1 MAYRQ
6 TLFSRLASTDGT
18 SGGEHDAQRNSP
30 SGEQGRPRPAARDVE
45 LLDAYSQAVIN
56 VASTVGPAVIAVAA
70 RSDSSGRGGM
80 GSGFLLTPDGY
91 ALTNS
96 HVVHGRGSFTATT
109 EEGDRIGADLV
120 GDDPATDLALL
131 RLAARDLP
139 YATLGD
145 SEALCVGQ
153 LVIAMG
159 NPLGFRSTVSTGVVS
174 AVGRAM
180 RSEDGRLIENI
191 VQHTAP
197 LNPGNSGGPLVDS
210 RGRVIGINTAVIERA
225 QGLGFAIPSSTA
237 AWIVGELVS
246 HGKVRRP
253 SLGISV
259 TVTRVARRL
268 VRELDLL
275 SDTAV
280 EVMEVVPQGPA
291 AAAGIRPH
299 DIIVAANDRIVGNV
313 DDLHR
318 LLSVRAFVAGAPP
331 ATGSAERPAATEASR
346 GELEI
351 SVIRDDRLVK
361 FPVMPRFAG
370 Q

>member
-1 MAYRQ
+1 MIQRKNFFSLASAEETPGDERQQDSQSRQ
-6 TLFSRLASTDGT
+6 TQSNARQNVPS
-18 SGGEHDAQRNSP
+18 DA
-30 SGEQGRPRPAARDVE
+30 E

-56 VASTVGPAVIAVAA
+56 VASSVGPAVIAVAA
-70 RSDSSGRGGM
+70 QGESRGGI

-96 HVVHGRGSFTATT
+96 HVVHGKRRFTATT
-109 EEGDRIGADLV
+109 EEGDRIPADLM

-131 RLAARDLP
+131 RLSARDLP
-139 YATLGD
+139 YAELGD
-145 SEALCVGQ
+145 SEALRVGQ

-159 NPLGFRSTVSTGVVS
+159 NPFGFHSTVSTGVVS

-180 RSEDGRLIENI
+180 RSEHGRLIENI

-210 RGRVIGINTAVIERA
+210 RGRVVGINTAVIAMA

-237 AWIVGELVS
+237 SWIAGELVS
-246 HGKVRRP
+246 HGKVRRL
-253 SLGISV
+253 SLGITV
-259 TVTRVARRL
+259 TVTRLARHI

-280 EVMEVVPQGPA
+280 EVLDVLAGGPSA
-291 AAAGIRPH
+291 TAGLRPH
-299 DIIVAANDRIVGNV
+299 DVIVSANDRIIANV

-318 LLSVRAFVAGAPP
+318 VLSGQIAAADAVATPKT
-331 ATGSAERPAATEASR
+331 ATGVVQK
-346 GELEI
+346 ELELT
-351 SVIRDDRLVK
+351 VIRDGSIVK
-361 FPVMPRFAG
+361 VHVVPRYSET
-370 Q
+370 

>member
-1 MAYRQ
+1 MAYQ
-6 TLFSRLASTDGT
+6 NTIFSRLASTDEASAGD
-18 SGGEHDAQRNSP
+18 HDAKREP
-30 SGEQGRPRPAARDVE
+30 RAGEPGTQAPRPADAD

-56 VASTVGPAVIAVAA
+56 VARTVGPAVIAVAS
-70 RSDSSGRGGM
+70 RGDSSGRSGSAGGM
-80 GSGFLLTPDGY
+80 GSGFMLTPDGY

-96 HVVHGRGSFTATT
+96 HVVHGGRSFTATT
-109 EEGDRIGADLV
+109 EEGDRIGAELV

-131 RLAARDLP
+131 RLVARDLP

-210 RGRVIGINTAVIERA
+210 RGRVVGINTAVIALA
-225 QGLGFAIPSSTA
+225 QGIGFSIPSNTA
-237 AWIVGELVS
+237 TWIAGELVS

-259 TVTRVARRL
+259 TVMRLPRRL

-280 EVMEVVPQGPA
+280 EVMEVVPHGPA
-291 AAAGIRPH
+291 ATAGLRPH
-299 DIIVAANDRIVGNV
+299 DVIVAANDRIIANV

-318 LLSVRAFVAGAPP
+318 LLSGRLSAPGASPVA
-331 ATGSAERPAATEASR
+331 AETNG

-351 SVIRDDRLVK
+351 SVIRDDRILK
-361 FPVMPRFAG
+361 FPVMPRLTG

>member
-1 MAYRQ
+1 MAHPL
-6 TLFSRLASTDGT
+6 TIFSRLASTDEN
-18 SGGEHDAQRNSP
+18 SGGDRDAQAAP
-30 SGEQGRPRPAARDVE
+30 QSGESSAQGPRPTDAD

-56 VASTVGPAVIAVAA
+56 VARTVGPAVITVAS
-70 RSDSSGRGGM
+70 RGDSSGRNGSAGGM

-91 ALTNS
+91 AVTNS
-96 HVVHGRGSFTATT
+96 HVVHGRRSFLATT
-109 EEGDRIGADLV
+109 EDGDRVGAELV

-131 RLAARDLP
+131 RLVARDLP

-210 RGRVIGINTAVIERA
+210 RGRVVGINTAVIAMA
-225 QGLGFAIPSSTA
+225 QGIGFSIPSNTA
-237 AWIVGELVS
+237 AWIVGELVA

-253 SLGISV
+253 SLGI
-259 TVTRVARRL
+259 TATATRVARRL

-291 AAAGIRPH
+291 AAAGLRPH
-299 DIIVAANDRIVGNV
+299 DIIVAANDRIIANV

-318 LLSVRAFVAGAPP
+318 LLSGRLAA
-331 ATGSAERPAATEASR
+331 PAAAPSPTEANRS
-346 GELEI
+346 ELEI
-351 SVIRDDRLVK
+351 SVIRDDRIIK
-361 FPVMPRFAG
+361 FPVTPRLAG